1 MGKHIGKSG
10 GDNTDNEIKPPN
22 YCTFKQKNFKR
33 HKCLNEKELKSSKK
47 DWKRQCYINFSAQ
60 LC

>member
-1 MGKHIGKSG
+1 VGKHIGKSG

-47 DWKRQCYINFSAQ
+47 D
-60 LC
+60 